1 MLGILTINWKPRLLC
16 LMEEGSKGE
25 ASWVPGEEGW
35 GGVCRIEFP
44 GLQSSDFNK
53 SFAILKEAGWTSNC
67 LTLGA
72 VIVNFLALEL
82 AWPINAPSLFSIPA
96 VMALERSF
104 SS

>member
-1 MLGILTINWKPRLLC
+1 MVG
-16 LMEEGSKGE
+16 
-25 ASWVPGEEGW
+25 V
-35 GGVCRIEFP
+35 VCRIEFP
-44 GLQSSDFNK
+44 GLQSSDFK
-53 SFAILKEAGWTSNC
+53 SFATLKEVGWTSNC

-96 VMALERSF
+96 AMALERSF

>member
-1 MLGILTINWKPRLLC
+1 MRL
-16 LMEEGSKGE
+16 
-25 ASWVPGEEGW
+25 PGFLERRDGQ
-35 GGVCRIEFP
+35 GVCRIEFP
-44 GLQSSDFNK
+44 GLQSSDFK

-82 AWPINAPSLFSIPA
+82 AWPINAPSLFSIPTA
-96 VMALERSF
+96 MALERSF